1 MYFLYKKGAYENQ
14 VFIRP
19 FLGGENERHT
29 WCLFDFVQSVGYRL
43 CFTGFLYPYI
53 AYHEGS

>member
-1 MYFLYKKGAYENQ
+1 MNFLYKKGAYENQ

-29 WCLFDFVQSVGYRL
+29 WCLFDFVQGIGYRFG
-43 CFTGFLYPYI
+43 FTGFFYPYI
-53 AYHEGS
+53 ADHEGS